1 MQVYHSGHPALLRYP
16 FLIPPHPGLLINF
29 VLGYFWFSL
38 HSLTRCRQVSWSSLR
53 SLRKGSLLIAM
64 ALSSFKVRTCRS
76 HLLKWGGKHTCFMTS
91 LSYYY
96 WVRFHTSLS
105 GASCSLRLDC
115 AILFVVNNTI
125 CKQNSLRQRN
135 RLQHTAALLFAV
147 QEEGSSAWQS
157 RDGLCRE
164 QEARG
169 RGCRVQVAQRGAEFG
184 PGTVTWGWNSREAFW
199 GS

>member
-1 MQVYHSGHPALLRYP
+1 MQVYHSGHPAFLRYP

-29 VLGYFWFSL
+29 VLSYFWFSL

-96 WVRFHTSLS
+96 WVRFHTPLS

-125 CKQNSLRQRN
+125 CKQNSLRQGN
-135 RLQHTAALLFAV
+135 REAPAHCCHSLC
-147 QEEGSSAWQS
+147 SAG
-157 RDGLCRE
+157 RRE
-164 QEARG
+164 Q
-169 RGCRVQVAQRGAEFG
+169 RVAEPWRALQRAGGTWEGLQGAG
-184 PGTVTWGWNSREAFW
+184 GTAWSRIWPWHCDVGLE
-199 GS
+199 